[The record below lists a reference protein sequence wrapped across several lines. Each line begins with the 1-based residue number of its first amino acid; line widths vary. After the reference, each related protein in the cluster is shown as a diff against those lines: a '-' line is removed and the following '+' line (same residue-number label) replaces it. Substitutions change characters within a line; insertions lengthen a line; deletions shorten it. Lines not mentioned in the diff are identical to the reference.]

1 MMKGSFDG
9 RGGLWIGKAREPGAV
24 VVYLHGRHTTE
35 HCVMLR
41 PPEVIFFEKVISQSQ
56 RH

>member
-41 PPEVIFFEKVISQSQ
+41 PPEVIFFEKVISQPQ